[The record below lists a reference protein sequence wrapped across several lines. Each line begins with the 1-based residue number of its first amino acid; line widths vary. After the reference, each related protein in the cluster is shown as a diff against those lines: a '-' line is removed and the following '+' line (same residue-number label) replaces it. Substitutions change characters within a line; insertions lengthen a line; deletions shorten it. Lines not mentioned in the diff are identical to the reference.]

1 MCKTNPKQLH
11 KFTRSLCAV
20 LSVILLGAAVLTTPA
35 AAEDI
40 AIETTAPVA
49 ETTAPVA
56 QTTIPVA
63 ETTVPVAETTA
74 PVAET
79 TVPVAETT
87 APVAETTAPVAETTV
102 PVAETTVPVAQTT
115 AATTGNT
122 PADPS
127 TVNVDGQVQEV
138 YQYVVTIEFGSFSFY
153 YDWGQWNVDKIAYE
167 ANSTDPAADTELN
180 APGWYGFDGTANRIG
195 VSYVSRAQNP
205 PALDVTL
212 TFAPYIEKD
221 TQDNEISRIDGSGLV
236 IDLYDN
242 AEFNGDPLRTLNA
255 DNGFEA
261 ALTFTAAAPS
271 DDEETK
277 VIAYYLSVSGEP
289 YRFVGDATE
298 STPVKSSTPIPL
310 GALTVRVEFDTPPAA
325 AAATPAAP
333 AT

>member
-49 ETTAPVA
+49 ETTVPVAAPAAETAA

-74 PVAET
+74 PVA
-79 TVPVAETT
+79 
-87 APVAETTAPVAETTV
+87 APVAETAAQTTAATTGNTPAET
-102 PVAETTVPVAQTT
+102 AAQTT

-127 TVNVDGQVQEV
+127 TVNVDGQVQAI

-205 PALDVTL
+205 PELDVTL
-212 TFAPYIEKD
+212 NFAPYIEQD

-242 AEFNGDPLRTLNA
+242 AEFNGDPIRTLNDA
-255 DNGFEA
+255 NGFEA
-261 ALTFTAAAPS
+261 ALTFTAAAPA

-289 YRFVGDATE
+289 YHFVGDATE